1 MMSTSLLKRVG
12 VGGKVSTQVI
22 LEESGGELYLS
33 TTLEWVKLFPTGLHI
48 HGSALGLGLN

>member
-1 MMSTSLLKRVG
+1 MSTSLLKRVG